1 MSLQSTEAGVKSC
14 IATFSEASRHEETT
28 ISSSSGLNS
37 SGADVRE
44 GHRWSP
50 SSYTPLMRRYQ
61 EQGRLTTQIGA
72 LPFVDVDRAVAYS
85 LEHDI
90 PFLPA
95 PA

>member
-1 MSLQSTEAGVKSC
+1 
-14 IATFSEASRHEETT
+14 
-28 ISSSSGLNS
+28 
-37 SGADVRE
+37 
-44 GHRWSP
+44 
-50 SSYTPLMRRYQ
+50 MRRYQ